1 MNENIKVPM
10 EDVGLATGRLSPGA
24 LNLQKFESWIKD
36 RDAANDWAAY
46 IRGGKL
52 NRTEVAAEC
61 GFGTPAFR
69 QNPSIA
75 QALQALEAKLSERCF
90 IQPVDAPTDDATSH
104 AADLRILSS
113 KASAERRTKAVEEQ
127 NAALKAEVNDLKQK
141 LKQYKFLDEHLATTG
156 RMLRP

>member
-1 MNENIKVPM
+1 MPIP
-10 EDVGLATGRLSPGA
+10 ATPGA
-24 LNLQKFESWIKD
+24 LSLQKFENWIKD
-36 RDAANDWAAY
+36 RDAANDWADY

-69 QNPSIA
+69 QNPSIK
-75 QALQALEAKLSERCF
+75 QALQVLEARLSETF
-90 IQPVDAPTDDATSH
+90 VIQPVEAPTDQATTQ
-104 AADLRILSS
+104 AAELRILSS
-113 KASAERRTKAVEEQ
+113 KATAEKRTKAVEEQ

-141 LKQYKFLDEHLATTG
+141 LKQYKFLDEHLAATG

>member
-1 MNENIKVPM
+1 MKTLD
-10 EDVGLATGRLSPGA
+10 EDVISANSRLSPGA
-24 LNLQKFESWIKD
+24 LNLQKFENWIKD
-36 RDAANDWAAY
+36 RDAANDWADY

-75 QALQALEAKLSERCF
+75 QALQTLESRLSENCV
-90 IQPVDAPTDDATSH
+90 IKPVEATTDEATCH

-127 NAALKAEVNDLKQK
+127 NAALKAEINDLKQK
-141 LKQYKFLDEHLATTG
+141 LKQYKFLDEHLAATG

>member
-1 MNENIKVPM
+1 MKTPIQ
-10 EDVGLATGRLSPGA
+10 DVGSDNGRLSPGA
-24 LNLQKFESWIKD
+24 INLQKFENWIKD
-36 RDAANDWAAY
+36 RDAANDWADY

-75 QALQALEAKLSERCF
+75 QALQALEARLQDAGVTNGASVPSNETTDAAT
-90 IQPVDAPTDDATSH
+90 IQ

-113 KASAERRTKAVEEQ
+113 KASAERRVKAVEEQ
-127 NAALKAEVNDLKQK
+127 NAALKAENRDLREQ
-141 LKQYKFLDEHLATTG
+141 LKRYKFLDEHLSTTG
-156 RMLRP
+156 RLLHA

>member
-1 MNENIKVPM
+1 MLN
-10 EDVGLATGRLSPGA
+10 TPGA
-24 LNLQKFESWIKD
+24 LNLRKFENWIKD
-36 RDAANDWAAY
+36 RDAANDWAEY

-52 NRTEVAAEC
+52 NRTEVAKEC
-61 GFGTPAFR
+61 GFGTSAFR

-75 QALQALEAKLSERCF
+75 QALLALEARLSESSVF
-90 IQPVDAPTDDATSH
+90 KPTEASAQVPTDEATSQ
-104 AADLRILSS
+104 AADMKILSS

-127 NAALKAEVNDLKQK
+127 NAALKAEVNDLKQR

>member
-1 MNENIKVPM
+1 MYMTK
-10 EDVGLATGRLSPGA
+10 TTTPGA
-24 LNLQKFESWIKD
+24 KNLQKFENWIKD
-36 RDAANDWAAY
+36 RDAANDWADY

-75 QALQALEAKLSERCF
+75 QALQALEARLSESCV
-90 IQPVDAPTDDATSH
+90 IKPVETPTDEATRQ
-104 AADLRILSS
+104 AADVRILSS